1 MIIGLGLDITTVSR
15 IERAWS
21 KFGPRF
27 ARKILHATE
36 LDRFAARGNASIQF
50 LASRFAAK
58 EAAAKA
64 LGTGFS
70 EGITLMDVRVEML
83 PGGKPAL
90 SLHGKAAERL
100 GMLGANRAHLSIT
113 HDEETV
119 AAVVILEKV

>member
-15 IERAWS
+15 IERAWN

-36 LDRFAARGNASIQF
+36 LDRFTARGNASIPF

-58 EAAAKA
+58 EAAVKA

-100 GMLGANRAHLSIT
+100 NMLGANRAHLSIT
-113 HDEETV
+113 HDKETV
-119 AAVVILEKV
+119 AAVVVLEKV